1 MVKTIEIWEW
11 NREEGNYMDTFL
23 YFLYAVLYTA
33 LLIWGLYGIRKQ
45 DLAKWTSVIFIVI
58 IPLIYDNTILAT
70 GKWIGE
76 GDLLESLNFARF
88 CLHAL
93 ITPLLVMY
101 SVGTLQESGIE
112 WAKKKWLVILGIL
125 YSISLMIL
133 EFSIEVVGLEI
144 EVVKEYGVISY
155 SNVEEATGPPIMVLL
170 VTLILIVASA
180 ILWKKT
186 KWSVFFIGAIVMTI
200 GSAVP
205 INVESGAITN
215 AFELFLIFTLVWT
228 KQRLL
233 TNQLY
238 VK

>member
-1 MVKTIEIWEW
+1 
-11 NREEGNYMDTFL
+11 MDTFL
-23 YFLYAVLYTA
+23 YFLYIFLYTA

-45 DLAKWTSVIFIVI
+45 ELDKWSSVIYIVI
-58 IPLIYDNTILAT
+58 LPLIYDNLILST

-76 GDLLESLNFARF
+76 GELLESLNFSRF

-101 SVGTLQESGIE
+101 SIGTLRESGIE
-112 WAKKKWLVILGIL
+112 WAKKKWLVIVGII
-125 YSISLMIL
+125 YTIGLMVF
-133 EFSIEVVGLEI
+133 EFSVEVVGLEI
-144 EVVKEYGVISY
+144 EVVKEYGVVSY

-180 ILWKKT
+180 IVWKKT
-186 KWSVFFIGAIVMTI
+186 KWPIFFIGAIVMTI

-205 INVESGAITN
+205 LNIESGAVTN
-215 AFELFLIFTLVWT
+215 AFELFLIFTLIWT
-228 KQRLL
+228 KRRLI
-233 TNQLY
+233 TGQLH

>member
-1 MVKTIEIWEW
+1 
-11 NREEGNYMDTFL
+11 MDTFL
-23 YFLYAVLYTA
+23 YFLYTFLYTA

-45 DLAKWTSVIFIVI
+45 ELAKWSSVIYIVI
-58 IPLIYDNTILAT
+58 LPLIYDNLILAT

-76 GDLLESLNFARF
+76 GELLESLNFSRF

-101 SVGTLQESGIE
+101 SIGTLRESGIE
-112 WAKKKWLVILGIL
+112 WAKKKWLVIVGII
-125 YSISLMIL
+125 YTIGLMVF
-133 EFSIEVVGLEI
+133 EFSVEVVGLEI
-144 EVVKEYGVISY
+144 EVVKEYGVVSY

-180 ILWKKT
+180 IVWKKT
-186 KWSVFFIGAIVMTI
+186 KWPIFFIGAVVMTI

-205 INVESGAITN
+205 LNIESGAVTN
-215 AFELFLIFTLVWT
+215 AFELFLIFTLIWT
-228 KQRLL
+228 KRRLI
-233 TNQLY
+233 TGQLH

>member
-1 MVKTIEIWEW
+1 
-11 NREEGNYMDTFL
+11 MDTFL
-23 YFLYAVLYTA
+23 YFLFAALYAI

-45 DLAKWTSVIFIVI
+45 DLARWTSVIYIVI
-58 IPLIYDNTILAT
+58 MPLIYDNLLLAT

-76 GDLLESLNFARF
+76 GELLESLNFSRF

-101 SVGTLQESGIE
+101 SIGTLRESGIE

-125 YSISLMIL
+125 YTVGLIVL
-133 EFSIEVVGLEI
+133 EFSIEVKGLEL

-155 SNVEEATGPPIMVLL
+155 SNVEEATSPPIMVLL

-186 KWSVFFIGAIVMTI
+186 KWPVFFIGAVVMTI

-205 INVESGAITN
+205 INVDSGAVTN
-215 AFELFLIFTLVWT
+215 AFELVLIFTLIWT
-228 KQRLL
+228 KRRLI
-233 TNQLY
+233 TKQLH
-238 VK
+238 V

>member
-1 MVKTIEIWEW
+1 
-11 NREEGNYMDTFL
+11 MDTFL
-23 YFLYAVLYTA
+23 YFHYAALYAT

-45 DLAKWTSVIFIVI
+45 DLARWTSVIYIVI
-58 IPLIYDNTILAT
+58 MPLIYDNLLLAT

-76 GDLLESLNFARF
+76 GELLESLNFSRF

-93 ITPLLVMY
+93 LTPLLVMY
-101 SVGTLQESGIE
+101 SIGTLRESGIE

-125 YSISLMIL
+125 YTVGLIVL
-133 EFSIEVVGLEI
+133 EFSIEVMGLEL

-180 ILWKKT
+180 ILWKNT
-186 KWSVFFIGAIVMTI
+186 KWPVFFIGAVVMTI

-205 INVESGAITN
+205 INVDSGAVTN
-215 AFELFLIFTLVWT
+215 AFELVLISTLIWT
-228 KQRLL
+228 KRRLI
-233 TNQLY
+233 TKQLH
-238 VK
+238 V

>member
-1 MVKTIEIWEW
+1 
-11 NREEGNYMDTFL
+11 MDTFL
-23 YFLYAVLYTA
+23 YFLYTFLYTA

-45 DLAKWTSVIFIVI
+45 ELAKWSSVIYIVI
-58 IPLIYDNTILAT
+58 LPLIYDNLILAT

-76 GDLLESLNFARF
+76 GELLESLNFSRF

-101 SVGTLQESGIE
+101 SIGTLRESGIE
-112 WAKKKWLVILGIL
+112 WAKKKWLVIVGII
-125 YSISLMIL
+125 YTIGLMVL

-144 EVVKEYGVISY
+144 EVVKEYGVVSY

-180 ILWKKT
+180 IVWKKT
-186 KWSVFFIGAIVMTI
+186 KWPLFFIGAVVMTI
-200 GSAVP
+200 GSAVT
-205 INVESGAITN
+205 IDIESGAVTN
-215 AFELFLIFTLVWT
+215 AFELFLIFTLIWT
-228 KQRLL
+228 KRRWI
-233 TNQLY
+233 TGQLH

>member
-1 MVKTIEIWEW
+1 
-11 NREEGNYMDTFL
+11 MDTFL
-23 YFLYAVLYTA
+23 YFLYTLLYTA

-45 DLAKWTSVIFIVI
+45 ELARWSSVIYIVI
-58 IPLIYDNTILAT
+58 LPLIYDNLILAT

-76 GDLLESLNFARF
+76 GELLESLNFSRF

-101 SVGTLQESGIE
+101 SIGTLRESGIE
-112 WAKKKWLVILGIL
+112 WAKKKWLVIVGII
-125 YSISLMIL
+125 YTIGLMVL
-133 EFSIEVVGLEI
+133 EFSVEVVGLEI
-144 EVVKEYGVISY
+144 EVVKEYGVVSY

-180 ILWKKT
+180 IIWKKT
-186 KWSVFFIGAIVMTI
+186 KWPIFFIGAVVMTI

-205 INVESGAITN
+205 FNIESGAVTN
-215 AFELFLIFTLVWT
+215 AFELFLIFTLIWT
-228 KQRLL
+228 KRRLITGL
-233 TNQLY
+233 LH

>member
-1 MVKTIEIWEW
+1 
-11 NREEGNYMDTFL
+11 MDTFL
-23 YFLYAVLYTA
+23 YFLYTFLYTA

-45 DLAKWTSVIFIVI
+45 ELDKWSSVIYIVI
-58 IPLIYDNTILAT
+58 LPLIYDNLILAT

-76 GDLLESLNFARF
+76 GELLESLNFSRF

-101 SVGTLQESGIE
+101 SIGTLRESGIE
-112 WAKKKWLVILGIL
+112 WAKKKWLVIVGII
-125 YSISLMIL
+125 YTIGLMVF
-133 EFSIEVVGLEI
+133 EFSVEVVGLEI
-144 EVVKEYGVISY
+144 EVVKEYGVVSY

-180 ILWKKT
+180 IVWKKT
-186 KWSVFFIGAIVMTI
+186 KWPIFFIGAIVMTI

-205 INVESGAITN
+205 LNIESGAVTN
-215 AFELFLIFTLVWT
+215 AFELFLIFTLIWT
-228 KQRLL
+228 KLRLI
-233 TNQLY
+233 TGQLH

>member
-1 MVKTIEIWEW
+1 
-11 NREEGNYMDTFL
+11 MDTFL
-23 YFLYAVLYTA
+23 YFLYTLLYTA

-45 DLAKWTSVIFIVI
+45 ELAKWSSVIYIVI
-58 IPLIYDNTILAT
+58 LPLIYDNLILAT

-76 GDLLESLNFARF
+76 GELLESLNFSRF

-101 SVGTLQESGIE
+101 SIGTLRESGIE
-112 WAKKKWLVILGIL
+112 WAKKKWLVIVGLIYTIG
-125 YSISLMIL
+125 LMVL
-133 EFSIEVVGLEI
+133 EFSVEVVGLEI
-144 EVVKEYGVISY
+144 EVVKEYGVVSY

-180 ILWKKT
+180 IIWKKT
-186 KWSVFFIGAIVMTI
+186 KWPIFFIGAVVMTI

-205 INVESGAITN
+205 FNIESGALTN
-215 AFELFLIFTLVWT
+215 AFELFLIFTLIWT
-228 KQRLL
+228 KRRLATGL
-233 TNQLY
+233 LH

>member
-1 MVKTIEIWEW
+1 
-11 NREEGNYMDTFL
+11 MDTFL
-23 YFLYAVLYTA
+23 YFLYAALYA
-33 LLIWGLYGIRKQ
+33 ILLIWGLYGIRKQ
-45 DLAKWTSVIFIVI
+45 DLARWTSVIYIVI
-58 IPLIYDNTILAT
+58 LPLIYDNLLLPT

-76 GDLLESLNFARF
+76 GGLLESLNFSRF

-93 ITPLLVMY
+93 LTPLLVMY
-101 SVGTLQESGIE
+101 SIGTLRESGIE

-125 YSISLMIL
+125 YTVGLIVL
-133 EFSIEVVGLEI
+133 EFSIEVKGLEL

-186 KWSVFFIGAIVMTI
+186 KWPVFFIGAVVMTI

-205 INVESGAITN
+205 INVDSGAVTN
-215 AFELFLIFTLVWT
+215 AFELVLIFTLIWT
-228 KQRLL
+228 KRRLI
-233 TNQLY
+233 TKQLH
-238 VK
+238 V

>member
-1 MVKTIEIWEW
+1 
-11 NREEGNYMDTFL
+11 MDTFL
-23 YFLYAVLYTA
+23 YFLFAALYAI

-45 DLAKWTSVIFIVI
+45 DLARWTSVIYIVI
-58 IPLIYDNTILAT
+58 MPLIYDNLLLAT

-76 GDLLESLNFARF
+76 GELLESLNFSRF

-101 SVGTLQESGIE
+101 SIGTLRESGIE

-125 YSISLMIL
+125 YTVGLIVL
-133 EFSIEVVGLEI
+133 EFSIEVKGLEL

-180 ILWKKT
+180 ILWKNT
-186 KWSVFFIGAIVMTI
+186 KWPVFFIGAVVMTI

-205 INVESGAITN
+205 INVDSGAVTN
-215 AFELFLIFTLVWT
+215 AFELILIFTLIWT
-228 KQRLL
+228 KRRLI
-233 TNQLY
+233 T
-238 VK
+238 